1 MTSVKQRRT
10 RVDTVQGAL
19 DAFRPAAEVS
29 WPLEIPRATDAAS
42 AAREMA
48 LFRQIVAE
56 RSTLDWSDYAVVT
69 AARLASCTAMA
80 TALMSQLQEEGPTI
94 MGGKHGTTA
103 VVNPKLSAAQM
114 LQATLTQLAR
124 QLGLAVPAIDKKALA
139 NSAAAERSAKSA
151 IAKMATD
158 DLLA

>member
-1 MTSVKQRRT
+1 MTSAKQRRT
-10 RVDTVQGAL
+10 RTDTVQGAL
-19 DAFRPAAEVS
+19 DAFRPAAEVT
-29 WPLEIPRATDAAS
+29 WPKEIPRAKDEPS
-42 AAREMA
+42 ADREIA

-69 AARLASCTAMA
+69 AARLASCTAM
-80 TALMSQLQEEGPTI
+80 TTTLMAELQAEGVTI

-114 LQATLTQLAR
+114 LQATVTQLAR
-124 QLGLAVPAIDKKALA
+124 QLGLAVPATPREALA
-139 NSAAAERSAKSA
+139 NSARAERSAKSA
-151 IAKMATD
+151 IAKMAHD